1 MEQRPSLDLEKVGLM
16 VRIVHGALMLGLA
29 TFFAVALF
37 LQSGLAIELEPT
49 SARPFKI
56 AGYAVLVTLLLVSG
70 MARGR
75 LAPPPRGA
83 DLNLWW
89 AENLPKAI
97 VVWALAEGAG
107 LAGLT
112 LGMVS
117 GDTTLLALAAAAA
130 LAVLFVNRPGRLESA
145 GWGPR

>member
-1 MEQRPSLDLEKVGLM
+1 MTEQRPFIDLEKVGLA
-16 VRIVHGALMLGLA
+16 VRVIHGALMLGLA

-37 LQSGLAIELEPT
+37 LQSAAAIDLEPQ
-49 SARPFKI
+49 SARPLKI

-75 LAPPPRGA
+75 LVPPGRGA

-89 AENLPKAI
+89 GENLPNAI

-112 LGMVS
+112 LGMLS

-130 LAVLFVNRPGRLESA
+130 LAVLFVNRPGRLENTV
-145 GWGPR
+145 